1 MAVANTP
8 SDSPSVPGR
17 WDLFCK
23 VVDNFGDIGV
33 CWRLA
38 RQLASEHSIAVRLWV
53 DDLDRFQKLCPAFS
67 SQSGVQRIDSIEIRH
82 WPMNF
87 PDLAPPEVADVVIE
101 AFGCELPA
109 RYVAAMNRRRVAP
122 LWINLEYLSAE
133 SWVEEC
139 HGLLSPQPHS
149 SLKKYFYFPG
159 FTPQTGGLL
168 REQGLFNEREAF
180 DEQARGVF
188 WDSLGIAAPTA
199 DELRISLFCYEN
211 NALPVMLNEWA
222 TGDRPIGVVAT
233 SGLAARQV
241 ESWFGEQLPERG
253 ILRRGSLTVYGI
265 PFLSQAGYDRLLWAC
280 DINFVRG
287 EDSFVRAQW
296 AQQPFIWQIYPQAEE
311 AHFAKLDAFLN
322 RFLDSYP
329 DSRSIRE
336 CFLAWNGKGKMAESW
351 RKFAENRPLLGQ
363 HGKVWARQLDQT
375 GDLANNLVSFVRGN

>member
-1 MAVANTP
+1 M
-8 SDSPSVPGR
+8 SDTLPALRGLRCDV
-17 WDLFCK
+17 FCR
-23 VVDNFGDIGV
+23 VIDNFGDAGV
-33 CWRLA
+33 CWRL
-38 RQLASEHSIAVRLWV
+38 VRELRLRYGWRV
-53 DDLDRFQKLCPAFS
+53 RIIIDDLDTLAR
-67 SQSGVQRIDSIEIRH
+67 
-82 WPMNF
+82 
-87 PDLAPPEVADVVIE
+87 LAPQVRPGLAIQHAEGIDIARWSDPLPPDAPADVVIE
-101 AFGCELPA
+101 AFACEIPPA
-109 RYVAAMNRRRVAP
+109 YAEAMARRSPVP
-122 LWINLEYLSAE
+122 HWINLEYLSAE

-149 SLKKYFYFPG
+149 TLKKYFYFPG

-168 REQGLFNEREAF
+168 REKGLFSERAAF
-180 DEQARGVF
+180 DEQARAEF

-222 TGDRPIGVVAT
+222 TGNKPIGVVAT

-241 ESWFGEQLPERG
+241 ESWFGEQLPERRV
-253 ILRRGSLTVYGI
+253 LRRGSLTVYGI

-311 AHFAKLDAFLN
+311 AHFAKLGAFLN
-322 RFLDSYP
+322 RFLGSYP
-329 DSRSIRE
+329 DPRSIRE

-351 RKFAENRPLLGQ
+351 RKFAENRQLLGQ

>member
-1 MAVANTP
+1 MANIP
-8 SDSPSVPGR
+8 SDSSSTPGR

-38 RQLASEHSIAVRLWV
+38 RQLASEFSIAVRLWV
-53 DDLDRFQKLCPAFS
+53 DDLNRFQKLCPAFS
-67 SQSGVQRIDSIEIRH
+67 SQPGVQRIDSIEIRH
-82 WPMNF
+82 WQMDF
-87 PDLAPPEVADVVIE
+87 PDLTPPEVADVVIE
-101 AFGCELPA
+101 AFGCELPT

-168 REQGLFNEREAF
+168 REKGLFSEREAF
-180 DEQARGVF
+180 DEQARAEF
-188 WDSLGIAAPTA
+188 WDSLGIAAPAA

-253 ILRRGSLTVYGI
+253 VLRRGSLTIYGI

-322 RFLDSYP
+322 RFLGSYP
-329 DSRSIRE
+329 DPRSIRE
-336 CFLAWNGKGKMAESW
+336 CFLAWNGKGKMAEFW